1 MSRIPW
7 LWNILS
13 QYWLEIETS
22 FCFFLACEN
31 IRFSSLFTEEKRMF
45 SQASFFP
52 TPWARQRSPKIIVRD
67 NFGTKKTNLLLWWWR
82 YTHTLN
88 RFSRS
93 GISTFRHWSQG
104 LANKTW
110 SPKCHNLRSKHPFL
124 LALRRWGRF
133 ARPQR
138 RRARRNGCFRR
149 LLFSFRVENYTP
161 AGMAKRKKSLMQT
174 FYETSAA
181 HFFDWLTFA
190 ESANQNYFRCL
201 FF

>member
-7 LWNILS
+7 LWNVLS

-45 SQASFFP
+45 SQASFFLA
-52 TPWARQRSPKIIVRD
+52 PWARQRSPKIIVRD

-104 LANKTW
+104 LANETW
-110 SPKCHNLRSKHPFL
+110 NPKCESRHSPFL
-124 LALRRWGRF
+124 ARNAIWNPTKDFWKVYLNTHRITPYHVSSGGQESNAVFRLERATEVLELTYLGKYF
-133 ARPQR
+133 ACVN
-138 RRARRNGCFRR
+138 ANW
-149 LLFSFRVENYTP
+149 Y
-161 AGMAKRKKSLMQT
+161 AGKHHSRQ
-174 FYETSAA
+174 
-181 HFFDWLTFA
+181 
-190 ESANQNYFRCL
+190 
-201 FF
+201 

>member
-13 QYWLEIETS
+13 HYWLEIETS

-52 TPWARQRSPKIIVRD
+52 ARWARQRSPKIIVRD

-104 LANKTW
+104 LANETW
-110 SPKCHNLRSKHPFL
+110 NPKASHATPHFWREM
-124 LALRRWGRF
+124 
-133 ARPQR
+133 QYEIR
-138 RRARRNGCFRR
+138 RRTFGRSTSTPTESRHTTC
-149 LLFSFRVENYTP
+149 LL
-161 AGMAKRKKSLMQT
+161 GGKSLMP
-174 FYETSAA
+174 
-181 HFFDWLTFA
+181 
-190 ESANQNYFRCL
+190 CL
-201 FF
+201 DLSVLPRYWS